1 MYGCPG
7 DYLTESPSNPGAGDI
22 LMGFLGSVIISFAF
36 SMFNQRKLVRR
47 HAAEIFTSIAVAST
61 FSLYSTA
68 ILGRVVELEPILT
81 ISILPRCITVALAL
95 RVVSLFEGVN
105 TSVTAA
111 VVVLTGLIGANFAQA
126 VMDKLRLKDP
136 IARGTGTA
144 SSAHGLGTAA
154 VSAKEPEALPFCAI
168 AYALTGVVASLFCSL
183 PAIRHSLVFIAG
195 DASASQTQHFSY

>member
-1 MYGCPG
+1 MARI
-7 DYLTESPSNPGAGDI
+7 AGVNI
-22 LMGFLGSVIISFAF
+22 PTG
-36 SMFNQRKLVRR
+36 K
-47 HAAEIFTSIAVAST
+47 
-61 FSLYSTA
+61 
-68 ILGRVVELEPILT
+68 RVVI
-81 ISILPRCITVALAL
+81 ALQYIH
-95 RVVSLFEGVN
+95 G
-105 TSVTAA
+105 
-111 VVVLTGLIGANFAQA
+111 IGANFAQA

-136 IARGTGTA
+136 IARGIGTA